1 LKVTEIWEDGVA
13 DKAGIKVGDLIIE
26 IEGEKATKELMTNK
40 LAESGAGDKLKLK
53 WKSGA
58 ETKEETI
65 KLGERP

>member
-1 LKVTEIWEDGVA
+1 
-13 DKAGIKVGDLIIE
+13 VGDLIIE
-26 IEGEKATKELMTNK
+26 IEGEKATKVLMTNK
-40 LAESGAGDKLKLK
+40 LAELGAGDKLKLK